1 MSYSD
6 LKSDFVAVAR
16 HVDASTN
23 MLSTLSQFFR
33 EYKRLNDNYSHAL
46 AGLCKQMGTKLHAST
61 TGLTTLRTAL
71 DSFYIFIE
79 DQVKNFSYL
88 S

>member
-16 HVDASTN
+16 HVDASTS

-33 EYKRLNDNYSHAL
+33 EYKRLNDNYSLAL
-46 AGLCKQMGTKLHAST
+46 SNLCKTMNTKLQTST

-71 DSFYIFIE
+71 DSF
-79 DQVKNFSYL
+79 
-88 S
+88 